1 MGRKWP
7 NTYNEFQLPPLFW
20 LSSDT
25 SSHRT
30 ITTVWLSICMYIK
43 KDILLS
49 VVKHHKLFL
58 QFGLKHSLLYFT
70 DRSCNLQCVSSPE
83 LSSYVTQCTIS
94 CVSHQ
99 GRLHDVCHISERFGA
114 FHFLFS
120 SVKRTAGAGV
130 QPFHSMHVVFL
141 RPPPTQRT
149 SPCCLQQ
156 TNNAPPLLHIP
167 TNTESF
173 TCD

>member
-1 MGRKWP
+1 
-7 NTYNEFQLPPLFW
+7 
-20 LSSDT
+20 
-25 SSHRT
+25 
-30 ITTVWLSICMYIK
+30 MYIK

-156 TNNAPPLLHIP
+156 TNKMHHRCCTYPPTQRALHVIR
-167 TNTESF
+167 THSARRRKTVNFFS
-173 TCD
+173 

>member
-1 MGRKWP
+1 
-7 NTYNEFQLPPLFW
+7 
-20 LSSDT
+20 
-25 SSHRT
+25 
-30 ITTVWLSICMYIK
+30 MYIK